1 MLIYKLLGDDAQ
13 QSFARS
19 WGISYG
25 VGAAAEWKDIATEA
39 AKGVLLLAILE
50 TLMLTRPVAWLEARP
65 AACSLA
71 TGSMQHRGVFRSTHY
86 VACMRLRTTS
96 HASWRIRAC
105 FRASRQPQEH
115 VDYLS
120 LQALLF
126 ERNTGLNLYQQT
138 RLLYA
143 FQRRVADG

>member
-1 MLIYKLLGDDAQ
+1 LQ
-13 QSFARS
+13 
-19 WGISYG
+19 
-25 VGAAAEWKDIATEA
+25 DIAIEA

-50 TLMLTRPVAWLEARP
+50 TLVLSRPASWLEVRALRAP
-65 AACSLA
+65 SRVRSGVGCDADAACSF
-71 TGSMQHRGVFRSTHY
+71 SV
-86 VACMRLRTTS
+86 
-96 HASWRIRAC
+96 W
-105 FRASRQPQEH
+105 QEH

-143 FQRRVADG
+143 FQRRVTD